1 MNSYGYINNMAD
13 DDDTNNA
20 INAFHSLFYV
30 YKVYG
35 ELILQFLWLI
45 LRYLVG
51 NLCIKNQNSTITIFD
66 KIIGSNLKLCTI
78 N

>member
-1 MNSYGYINNMAD
+1 MNSYGYINNMA

-35 ELILQFLWLI
+35 ELILLFL
-45 LRYLVG
+45 
-51 NLCIKNQNSTITIFD
+51 
-66 KIIGSNLKLCTI
+66 
-78 N
+78 

>member
-35 ELILQFLWLI
+35 ELILQFL
-45 LRYLVG
+45 
-51 NLCIKNQNSTITIFD
+51 
-66 KIIGSNLKLCTI
+66 
-78 N
+78 